1 MVEFDPM
8 QVGSVYMDVV
18 SYTRKVPL
26 DFCTKGHHHLRCVST
41 SAHDPPC
48 ALHNVRRIGRQLPEG
63 GGHMFDCALH
73 SPLLKKKDP
82 P

>member
-1 MVEFDPM
+1 MGEFDPM
-8 QVGSVYMDVV
+8 QVGSVYMEV

-26 DFCTKGHHHLRCVST
+26 DFCIKGHLRCLST

-48 ALHNVRRIGRQLPEG
+48 ALHNVRRIRRQLLEG
-63 GGHMFDCALH
+63 GGHMFDCASD
-73 SPLLKKKDP
+73 SPLLKNKDP